1 MRKDYMNSSD
11 SSDMDETGFVE
22 AHWTKI
28 WEQEGGP
35 QGRIDRI
42 ARQDE
47 YSLMAPYLRKL
58 PKEASILDGGCGM
71 GDWVLSLVRE
81 GFDVTGLDLSRK
93 TVAQLQALFPEA
105 KFAAGDIRSTEFP
118 DSTFDAYFSWGVFE
132 HFENG
137 PQDCIREAVRI
148 LKPGGMLFVS
158 VPHDNLRQALRT
170 TLESHNTQAERL
182 RFYQYR
188 FTRSELARELAMA
201 GLNVER
207 VQPIHKRQG
216 LLRSLHHGLGLPYH
230 WVFTRG
236 LAAAL
241 APFVP
246 GSMISHMIL
255 AVARKPIPAKT

>member
-1 MRKDYMNSSD
+1 MRKDYIQCSD

-22 AHWTKI
+22 SHWTKI
-28 WEQEGGP
+28 WEMEGGP

-47 YSLMAPYLRKL
+47 YRLMSYYLRNMHRN
-58 PKEASILDGGCGM
+58 ARILDGGCGV
-71 GDWVLSLVRE
+71 GDWVLSLARE
-81 GFDVTGLDLSRK
+81 GFDITGLDLSRK
-93 TVAQLQALFPEA
+93 TVAQLQARFPEA
-105 KFAAGDIRSTEFP
+105 NFVAGDIRATEFP

-137 PQDCIREAVRI
+137 PQECIREAVRI

-158 VPHDNLRQALRT
+158 VPHDNLRHALRT
-170 TLESHNTQAERL
+170 TFESFSTQSDAV

-188 FTRSELARELAMA
+188 FTRSELARELAIG

-216 LLRSLHHGLGLPYH
+216 LLRSLHHGIGLPYH
-230 WVFTRG
+230 WTLTRG
-236 LAAAL
+236 LAAAISPL
-241 APFVP
+241 VP
-246 GSMISHMIL
+246 GSVISHMIL
-255 AVARKPIPAKT
+255 AVAHKPL